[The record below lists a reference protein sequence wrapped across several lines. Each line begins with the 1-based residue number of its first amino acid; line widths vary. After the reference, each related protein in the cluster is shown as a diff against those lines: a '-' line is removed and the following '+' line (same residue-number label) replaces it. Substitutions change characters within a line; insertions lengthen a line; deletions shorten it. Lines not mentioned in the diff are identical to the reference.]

1 MFTMLKIIGVLFTN
15 LLLIYNLLTL
25 YYMNK
30 YTRID
35 TIHFKKYTP
44 AFVKSYFMELHSMSK
59 LKDVYIIKE
68 MIIKNTILCFFFFT
82 TNSGTDLVISSRLIN
97 L

>member
-1 MFTMLKIIGVLFTN
+1 
-15 LLLIYNLLTL
+15 
-25 YYMNK
+25 MNK

-68 MIIKNTILCFFFFT
+68 MVIKNTILCFFFT